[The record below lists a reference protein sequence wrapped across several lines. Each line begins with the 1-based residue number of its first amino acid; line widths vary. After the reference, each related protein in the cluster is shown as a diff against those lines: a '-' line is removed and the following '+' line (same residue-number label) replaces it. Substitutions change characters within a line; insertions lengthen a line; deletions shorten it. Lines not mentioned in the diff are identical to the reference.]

1 MRRSNCNATSTPQG
15 KGVNGRCQ
23 TSPEVSTI
31 AETAGGR
38 IDRNE
43 HVLPANGTLES
54 SNLNWE
60 YELVRIRKSFFLNI
74 QPLVSLADKCQN
86 IIGPVRQRVVKPC
99 QALSSGECQG

>member
-60 YELVRIRKSFFLNI
+60 YELVRIRIFF
-74 QPLVSLADKCQN
+74 
-86 IIGPVRQRVVKPC
+86 
-99 QALSSGECQG
+99 